1 MIYLGE
7 LHSPFLMDIKIYTNV
22 GCGYC
27 AKAKELCKRADLP
40 YTEVRVGRDISTVEF
55 REQFP
60 QRQSYPQIVIDGEQ
74 IGGLVDAVKYFVD
87 NKLITRGSK

>member
-1 MIYLGE
+1 L
-7 LHSPFLMDIKIYTNV
+7 LRRLFTAVKMDIKIYTNV

-40 YTEVRVGRDISTVEF
+40 YTEVRVGKDISAVEF

-60 QRQSYPQIVIDGEQ
+60 QRQSYPQIVINDEQ